1 MKKMLYPV
9 FVSFALFSSC
19 KNQSQTPSAGGL
31 LPIEGGYNFR
41 EMGGIITKDGKQIK
55 CGKLLRSDELAH
67 LTDADLQYFSSFP
80 LISIVDFRT
89 EEEVAAAPDKR
100 PVSLQNYYAYSI
112 NPGNI
117 QSSTLESLGE
127 ITTEKVI
134 LFMENMYIS
143 LISDSIHIATYRQF
157 FALLQDESQL
167 PLIFHCSA
175 GKDRTGLA
183 AAFFFSA
190 LGVDEETIM
199 TNYIA
204 SNKYLEGKYDKYI
217 EKNVAIKPFFE
228 VHPSYLKA
236 AFKTIDEKYGSMEQF
251 LVKELKIDIDKM
263 KKMYL

>member
-1 MKKMLYPV
+1 MLYPV

-19 KNQSQTPSAGGL
+19 KNQSQESSEPGRL
-31 LPIEGGYNFR
+31 LPVEGGYNFR
-41 EMGGIITKDGKQIK
+41 EMGGIKTKDGKLIQY
-55 CGKLLRSDELAH
+55 GKLIRSDELAY
-67 LTDADLQYFSSFP
+67 LTDADLQYLSSFP

-100 PVSLQNYYAYSI
+100 PASLQNYYAYSI

-117 QSSTLESLGE
+117 QSSTLKSFGE
-127 ITTEKVI
+127 VTGEQVI

-143 LISDSIHIATYRQF
+143 LVSDSAHIAIYRQF

-183 AAFFFSA
+183 AAFFLTV

-199 TNYIA
+199 ANYIA
-204 SNKYLEGKYDKYI
+204 SNKYLEGKYDEYVN
-217 EKNVAIKPFFE
+217 KNTALRPFFE

-251 LVKELKIDIDKM
+251 LVKELEIDIDKM
-263 KKMYL
+263 KKIYL